1 MKRVLLTGATGFIGR
16 QCIAPLLAANE
27 WEVHVVST
35 RRAPPEDATADVRW
49 HTADLMDGV
58 QMRRL
63 MSEVEPTHLLHMAW
77 YAVPGAYWTSL
88 ENFRWVRA
96 SLDLFEAFAEHGGQ
110 RIVCAG
116 TCAEYDWT
124 GDGLCSESSTP
135 LAPATL
141 YGASKHALRVM
152 LEAFA
157 RQKNLSAAWGRI
169 FFAYGAHEHP
179 QRLVASVIRSLLQG
193 SPAPCSHGDQIR
205 DFLHVADVGAAF
217 VALLASDVEGAV
229 NIASGDGVALK
240 DVILKIADR
249 LNRRELIELGAR
261 PAPAGEPPRL
271 VADVTRLRREVGW
284 SPERDLHRGLEET
297 IVWWRHEME
306 APRSEKVT
314 GE

>member
-16 QCIAPLLAANE
+16 HCIEPLLALDDA
-27 WEVHVVST
+27 EVHAVST
-35 RRAPPEDATADVRW
+35 SGGEEKTAGVRW
-49 HTADLMDGV
+49 HRADLLDCE

-63 MSEVEPTHLLHMAW
+63 VSEVAPTHLLHMAW

-110 RIVCAG
+110 RVVVAG

-124 GDGLCSESSTP
+124 GDGVCSESSTP

-141 YGASKHALRVM
+141 YGACKHALRVM

-169 FFAYGAHEHP
+169 FFLYGPHEHP
-179 QRLVASVIRSLLQG
+179 DRLVASVIRSLLRG
-193 SPAPCSHGDQIR
+193 APAPCSHGNQLR
-205 DFLHVADVGAAF
+205 DFLHVADVAAAF
-217 VALLASDVEGAV
+217 VALFKSDTEGAV
-229 NIASGDGVALK
+229 NIASGGEVALK
-240 DVILKIADR
+240 DVVLEIGDR
-249 LNRRELIELGAR
+249 LNGRDLVQLGAR

-284 SPERDLHRGLEET
+284 SPERDLHEGLEET
-297 IVWWRHEME
+297 IVWWRREME
-306 APRSEKVT
+306 KDEGGK
-314 GE
+314 G